1 MISSQKD
8 KYRVNSVLID
18 DFKLDFSENFNHVEE
33 NIVTKGQT
41 GLKGNILNNI
51 EMNQILPFY
60 LKNKENLKCVNINI
74 NSIRY
79 KFAPLAD
86 VLSRSMIDIFLYKKV
101 SLTTPSQ
108 MPCSVFQASNF
119 TERTIKVRVEASLC

>member
-18 DFKLDFSENFNHVEE
+18 DFKPDFSEIFNHVEE

-60 LKNKENLKCVNINI
+60 LKNKENLKCLNINI

-79 KFAPLAD
+79 KFVTLAD
-86 VLSRSMIDIFLYKKV
+86 VLSRSMIDIL
-101 SLTTPSQ
+101 
-108 MPCSVFQASNF
+108 SVQESKLNDSFPDALFSVPGFQ
-119 TERTIKVRVEASLC
+119 LH